1 MPSINAD
8 KANASR
14 AAEAR
19 KSSRHHRELMLI
31 LGTTSP
37 VSSTTSTTQTTQTD
51 IKYKNH
57 FGQLQ
62 FQIVPTL
69 EFKAS
74 WSYLIILQ
82 KISGFYFWCICKLLR
97 YTRYNEKL
105 NNKVQMT
112 LDWLLLLDIKSFLS
126 LDF

>member
-57 FGQLQ
+57 FGQGVS
-62 FQIVPTL
+62 IVPTL
-69 EFKAS
+69 EFKAT
-74 WSYLIILQ
+74 WNYLFNLQ
-82 KISGFYFWCICKLLR
+82 KVTGFSLWYICKL
-97 YTRYNEKL
+97 Y
-105 NNKVQMT
+105 
-112 LDWLLLLDIKSFLS
+112 
-126 LDF
+126 